1 MTHGSSNTQSTNDL
15 DLPTRPVTWA
25 SVQWICLVCG
35 GAEEIAPE
43 EEAPTPPI
51 CPTCHQLAVA
61 EALATLL
68 GVRR

>member
-1 MTHGSSNTQSTNDL
+1 MTHGSSNTQPTSDL
-15 DLPTRPVTWA
+15 DLPARAVIWT

-51 CPTCHQLAVA
+51 CPTCHRLAVA
-61 EALATLL
+61 EAVATLL
-68 GVRR
+68 AVRR

>member
-1 MTHGSSNTQSTNDL
+1 MTHGSSNTQSSNDL
-15 DLPTRPVTWA
+15 DLPTRLVTWA

-68 GVRR
+68 AVRR

>member
-1 MTHGSSNTQSTNDL
+1 MTHGSSNTQPTSDL
-15 DLPTRPVTWA
+15 DLPMRAVTWTA
-25 SVQWICLVCG
+25 IQWTCLVCG
-35 GAEEIAPE
+35 GAEEIDPA

-51 CPTCHQLAVA
+51 CPSCHQLAVA

>member
-1 MTHGSSNTQSTNDL
+1 MTHGSSNTQ
-15 DLPTRPVTWA
+15 PTPELELAVVWE
-25 SVQWICLVCG
+25 SVQWTCLVCG
-35 GAEEIAPE
+35 GAEEIAPD

-51 CPTCHQLAVA
+51 CPTCHRLAVA